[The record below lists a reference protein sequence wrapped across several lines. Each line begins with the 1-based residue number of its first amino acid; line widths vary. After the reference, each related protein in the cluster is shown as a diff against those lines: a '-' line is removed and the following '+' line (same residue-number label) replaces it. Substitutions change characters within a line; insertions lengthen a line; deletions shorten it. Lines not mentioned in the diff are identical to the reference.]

1 MVILESKG
9 NLVILQLLGMG
20 HGFSFI
26 NKSYIVYESL
36 CVVFGKV
43 VLAESRMLWYF
54 MEKGCGSEVWVSNVV
69 QGPYRVCLWQSV
81 QKGWDTLH
89 RFASFKVGDGLS
101 IKFWHDS

>member
-1 MVILESKG
+1 MGFLILI
-9 NLVILQLLGMG
+9 NLIQFM
-20 HGFSFI
+20 
-26 NKSYIVYESL
+26 SL

-89 RFASFKVGDGLS
+89 RFASFKVRDGLS